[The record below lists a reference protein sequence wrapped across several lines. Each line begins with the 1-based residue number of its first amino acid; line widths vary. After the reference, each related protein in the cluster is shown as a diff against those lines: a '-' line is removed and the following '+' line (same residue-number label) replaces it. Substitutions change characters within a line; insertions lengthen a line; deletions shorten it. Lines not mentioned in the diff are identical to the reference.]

1 MWSTLNIV
9 KVNPCASEKKEPFL
23 FRFSRADVFSLVQ
36 SEFTERRVRD
46 VAGTLRAHVDAVHT
60 RASDIRD

>member
-1 MWSTLNIV
+1 MWSTLNIA
-9 KVNPCASEKKEPFL
+9 KVMRFRKK
-23 FRFSRADVFSLVQ
+23 RAVSFSFFADVFSLVQ